1 MSVVNQMLKDLDKRQ
16 QPHNLAHV
24 PAGQASQAA
33 TNPWWLLLGGTLLG
47 IILLALGLWLGGYLG
62 SGSQSASQT
71 QNQAANQSGSRA
83 EPSQAVPY
91 EPGPTGRNRPQPK
104 AVSSTADGSDRLSLE
119 PEAQNSALQLPSKSL
134 APSEQSKAPDTG
146 LNAQGSAFETKS
158 SETNDFETKSPE
170 MYGSETGNLKSSR
183 ADDSLETS
191 AVAERLAA
199 KEEPLGL
206 EAGQEPAQS
215 VQIERPGRDEKS
227 GLDQK
232 PSPNESGWIT
242 QSTSGAAKPSQ
253 AKMSVTQVSLTPAEL
268 SQKKLQQ
275 GQQAKELGQLDK
287 AMSAYAE
294 ALRLNDANH
303 NARQELAALFYG
315 RGELDKAAV
324 LLRQGAESYPQQP
337 TFWLLLARVQ
347 KARSELPLALASL
360 QQIADGSEL
369 GREKWL
375 LQAEIGQS
383 LKDWPLVQQ
392 SYLSLI
398 RQDASQGRWWLGLAY
413 AQDASG
419 DYDAAK
425 ASYQEALKRQGLSSD
440 ARDYIENRLAQIGG
454 RQ

>member
-24 PAGQASQAA
+24 PVGLASQAA
-33 TNPWWLLLGGTLLG
+33 ANPWWLLLGGTLLG
-47 IILLALGLWLGGYLG
+47 ISLLALGLWLGGYLG

-71 QNQAANQSGSRA
+71 LNQSSDRA
-83 EPSQAVPY
+83 EPSQTVPY

-104 AVSSTADGSDRLSLE
+104 VVSSAADGSDRLSLE

-215 VQIERPGRDEKS
+215 VQIERPGRNEKS
-227 GLDQK
+227 GLEQK
-232 PSPNESGWIT
+232 PSPNESGRIT
-242 QSTSGAAKPSQ
+242 QSTSGVAKPSQ

>member
-33 TNPWWLLLGGTLLG
+33 TNPWWLLLGGTLFG
-47 IILLALGLWLGGYLG
+47 ISLLALGLWLGGYLG

-83 EPSQAVPY
+83 EPSQTVPY

-232 PSPNESGWIT
+232 PSPNESGRIT

-275 GQQAKELGQLDK
+275 GQQVKELGQLDK

-324 LLRQGAESYPQQP
+324 LLRQGAENYPQQP

-425 ASYQEALKRQGLSSD
+425 ASYQEALKRQGLSAD
-440 ARDYIENRLAQIGG
+440 ARDYIKNRLAQIGG

>member
-33 TNPWWLLLGGTLLG
+33 ANPWWLLLGGTLLG
-47 IILLALGLWLGGYLG
+47 ISLLALGLWLGGYLG
-62 SGSQSASQT
+62 SDSQSASQT
-71 QNQAANQSGSRA
+71 LNQSGDRA
-83 EPSQAVPY
+83 EPSQTVPY

-104 AVSSTADGSDRLSLE
+104 AVSSAADGSDRLSLE

-134 APSEQSKAPDTG
+134 APSEQPKAPDTG

-158 SETNDFETKSPE
+158 PE
-170 MYGSETGNLKSSR
+170 MYGAETGNLKSSR

-215 VQIERPGRDEKS
+215 VQIERPGRNEKS

-232 PSPNESGWIT
+232 PSPNESGRIT

-347 KARSELPLALASL
+347 KARSELLLALASL

-425 ASYQEALKRQGLSSD
+425 ASYQEALKRQGLSAD

>member
-24 PAGQASQAA
+24 PVGQASQAA
-33 TNPWWLLLGGTLLG
+33 TNPWWLLLGGTLFG
-47 IILLALGLWLGGYLG
+47 ISLLALGLWLGGYLG
-62 SGSQSASQT
+62 SGSQSASQ
-71 QNQAANQSGSRA
+71 NLNQSGDRA
-83 EPSQAVPY
+83 EPSQTVPY

-104 AVSSTADGSDRLSLE
+104 AVSSAADGSDRLSLE

-146 LNAQGSAFETKS
+146 LNTQGSAFETKS
-158 SETNDFETKSPE
+158 SETNDFETKSLE

-199 KEEPLGL
+199 KEEPLWL

-215 VQIERPGRDEKS
+215 VQIERPGRNEKS

-232 PSPNESGWIT
+232 PSPNESGRIT

-253 AKMSVTQVSLTPAEL
+253 AKMRVTQVSLTPAEL

-275 GQQAKELGQLDK
+275 GLQAKDLGQLDK

>member
-33 TNPWWLLLGGTLLG
+33 TNPWWLLLGGTLFG
-47 IILLALGLWLGGYLG
+47 ISLLALGLWLGGYLG

-83 EPSQAVPY
+83 EPSQTVPY

-227 GLDQK
+227 GLEQK

>member
-24 PAGQASQAA
+24 PVGQASQAA
-33 TNPWWLLLGGTLLG
+33 ANPWWLLLGGTLLG
-47 IILLALGLWLGGYLG
+47 ISLLALGLWLGGYLG

-71 QNQAANQSGSRA
+71 LNQSSDRA
-83 EPSQAVPY
+83 EPSQTVPY

-104 AVSSTADGSDRLSLE
+104 VVSSAADGSDRLSLE

-215 VQIERPGRDEKS
+215 VQIERPGRNEKS

-347 KARSELPLALASL
+347 KARSELPLALVSL

>member
-33 TNPWWLLLGGTLLG
+33 ANPWWLLLGGTLLG
-47 IILLALGLWLGGYLG
+47 ISLLALGLWVGGYLG

-83 EPSQAVPY
+83 EPSQTVPY

-104 AVSSTADGSDRLSLE
+104 AVSSAADGSDRLSLE

-215 VQIERPGRDEKS
+215 VQIERPGRNEKS

-232 PSPNESGWIT
+232 PSPNESGRIT

-324 LLRQGAESYPQQP
+324 LLRQGAENYPQQP

-398 RQDASQGRWWLGLAY
+398 QQDASLGRWWLGLAY

-425 ASYQEALKRQGLSSD
+425 ASYQEALKRQGLSAD

>member
-33 TNPWWLLLGGTLLG
+33 ANPWWLLLGGTLLG

-62 SGSQSASQT
+62 GGGQSASQI
-71 QNQAANQSGSRA
+71 QNQSGDRA
-83 EPSQAVPY
+83 EPSQTVPY

-215 VQIERPGRDEKS
+215 VQIERPGRNEKS

>member
-33 TNPWWLLLGGTLLG
+33 ANPWWLLLGGTLLG
-47 IILLALGLWLGGYLG
+47 ISLLALGLWLGGYLG
-62 SGSQSASQT
+62 GGSQSASQT
-71 QNQAANQSGSRA
+71 LNQSGDRA
-83 EPSQAVPY
+83 EPSQTVPY

-104 AVSSTADGSDRLSLE
+104 AVSSAADGSDRLSLE

-158 SETNDFETKSPE
+158 SE

-199 KEEPLGL
+199 KEEQLGL

-215 VQIERPGRDEKS
+215 VQIEKHGRNEKS
-227 GLDQK
+227 GLEQK
-232 PSPNESGWIT
+232 PSPNESGRIT
-242 QSTSGAAKPSQ
+242 QSTSGVAKPSQ

-268 SQKKLQQ
+268 SQKKWQQ

-324 LLRQGAESYPQQP
+324 LLRQGAESYSQQP

>member
-24 PAGQASQAA
+24 PVGQASQAA
-33 TNPWWLLLGGTLLG
+33 ANPWWLLLGGTLLG
-47 IILLALGLWLGGYLG
+47 ISLLALGLWLGGYLG

-71 QNQAANQSGSRA
+71 LNQSSDRA
-83 EPSQAVPY
+83 EPSQTVPY

-104 AVSSTADGSDRLSLE
+104 VVSSAADGSDRLSLE

-215 VQIERPGRDEKS
+215 VQIERPGRNEKS

>member
-33 TNPWWLLLGGTLLG
+33 ANPWWLLLGGTLLG
-47 IILLALGLWLGGYLG
+47 ISLLALGLWLGGYLG

-83 EPSQAVPY
+83 EPSQTVPY

-215 VQIERPGRDEKS
+215 VQIERPGRNEKS

-232 PSPNESGWIT
+232 PSPNESGRIT

-275 GQQAKELGQLDK
+275 GLQAKELGQLDK

-324 LLRQGAESYPQQP
+324 LLRQGAENYPQQP

-425 ASYQEALKRQGLSSD
+425 ASYQEALKRQGLSAD

>member
-33 TNPWWLLLGGTLLG
+33 ANPWWLLLGGTLLG
-47 IILLALGLWLGGYLG
+47 ISLLALGLWLGGYLG

-71 QNQAANQSGSRA
+71 LNQSSDRA
-83 EPSQAVPY
+83 EPSQTVPY

-104 AVSSTADGSDRLSLE
+104 VVSSAADGSDRLSLE

-215 VQIERPGRDEKS
+215 VQIERPGRNEKS
-227 GLDQK
+227 GLEQK
-232 PSPNESGWIT
+232 PSPNESGRIT
-242 QSTSGAAKPSQ
+242 QSTSGVAKPSQ

-315 RGELDKAAV
+315 RGQLDKAAV

-425 ASYQEALKRQGLSSD
+425 ASYQEALKRQGLSAD

>member
-1 MSVVNQMLKDLDKRQ
+1 
-16 QPHNLAHV
+16 
-24 PAGQASQAA
+24 
-33 TNPWWLLLGGTLLG
+33 
-47 IILLALGLWLGGYLG
+47 
-62 SGSQSASQT
+62 
-71 QNQAANQSGSRA
+71 
-83 EPSQAVPY
+83 
-91 EPGPTGRNRPQPK
+91 
-104 AVSSTADGSDRLSLE
+104 
-119 PEAQNSALQLPSKSL
+119 
-134 APSEQSKAPDTG
+134 
-146 LNAQGSAFETKS
+146 
-158 SETNDFETKSPE
+158 

-215 VQIERPGRDEKS
+215 VQIERPGRNEKS

-232 PSPNESGWIT
+232 PSPNESGRIT

>member
-24 PAGQASQAA
+24 PAGQVSQAA
-33 TNPWWLLLGGTLLG
+33 ANPWWLLLGGTLLG
-47 IILLALGLWLGGYLG
+47 ISLLALGLWLGGYLG

-71 QNQAANQSGSRA
+71 LNQSSDRA
-83 EPSQAVPY
+83 EPSQTVPY

-104 AVSSTADGSDRLSLE
+104 VVSSAADGSDRLSLE

-215 VQIERPGRDEKS
+215 VQIERPGRNEKS
-227 GLDQK
+227 GLEQK
-232 PSPNESGWIT
+232 PSPNESGRIT
-242 QSTSGAAKPSQ
+242 QSTSGVAKPSQ